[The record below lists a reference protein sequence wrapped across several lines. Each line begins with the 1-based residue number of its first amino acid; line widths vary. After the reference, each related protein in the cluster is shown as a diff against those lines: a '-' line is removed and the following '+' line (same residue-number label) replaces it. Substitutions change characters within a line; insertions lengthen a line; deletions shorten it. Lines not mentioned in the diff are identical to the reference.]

1 MNRALKIFAL
11 PTLSLALTLALT
23 SSPAQSADVNA
34 ATALTAGP
42 VNVANGF
49 PTWYRDTTSLALVPC
64 LSQAASPTGG
74 AGTIM
79 CVLPVAGDEVQF
91 NPALPV
97 TFPTPLNF
105 PSEPFYFIAE
115 GFLGGAKGTAPLT
128 DGSSFDYR
136 AATEAAFLNGVQQG
150 QQITFTRTRI
160 RMDVVTPGDYRI
172 THPYGVREFG
182 NVTAGIKAINFT
194 EDLGIG
200 ATGGPFANLVPPN
213 VNVGPFLA
221 WDAGQPIIVGNER
234 FIGDPNIPHAVTG
247 SPAGTNFIRVEV
259 DTVTDGTFN
268 PATSVILGETN
279 LFTVAGKKI
288 GIDVTPFPAAAPVT
302 ALVGTPATIPFTVT
316 NLTSTPVGL
325 TNAGLFSF
333 AGTNATDFSVVP
345 GTDTC
350 TGTTLQAP
358 PATPSSCTF
367 QVAFNPAASTTA
379 ARNATIAI
387 TADDAVNAPPV
398 SVALSGT
405 AQYALTIETAT
416 SVTSGGTRV
425 AGTVIP
431 APGTVNVNAGAS
443 QQFTFTPEAGYFP
456 RVLVDGAFQSVS
468 NNTLTLSSLGANHL
482 VNVKFVRNGDV
493 VEDGTIN
500 LTDVLKALRIAVGMV
515 QPTPEERVA
524 ADVAPL
530 VANAVKPDGKVN
542 VSDVLVLLRRSVNLD
557 PVW

>member
-1 MNRALKIFAL
+1 MNRALKILAL

-49 PTWYRDTTSLALVPC
+49 PTWYRDTASLALVPC

-74 AGTIM
+74 PGTIM
-79 CVLPVAGDEVQF
+79 CILPAAGEEAQF

-115 GFLGGAKGTAPLT
+115 AVLGGAAGTAPMT
-128 DGSSFDYR
+128 DGSELFYR
-136 AATEAAFLNGVQQG
+136 AANEAAFLNGVQQG
-150 QQITFTRTRI
+150 QQITFTRI
-160 RMDVVTPGDYRI
+160 RMKLDAITAGDYRI
-172 THPYGVREFG
+172 THPYGIREFG
-182 NVTAGIKAINFT
+182 NVTAGINAINLT

-200 ATGGPFANLVPPN
+200 APGGPFSDIVPPN
-213 VNVGPFLA
+213 GSIGPYLV

-234 FIGDPNIPHAVTG
+234 FIGDPNVPHAVVG

-259 DTVTDGTFN
+259 DTVADGTFN
-268 PATSVILGETN
+268 PATSAILGETN

-302 ALVGTPATIPFTVT
+302 TLVGTPVTIPFTIT
-316 NLTSTPVGL
+316 NITSSPVGL
-325 TNAGLFSF
+325 TTAGLFSF
-333 AGTNATDFSVVP
+333 TGTNAADFAVVP

-350 TGTTLQAP
+350 SGTTLQVP

-367 QVAFNPAASTTA
+367 QVAFNPAASTTP
-379 ARNATIAI
+379 ARNATITI
-387 TADDAVNAPPV
+387 TADDTVNTPPV

-405 AQYALTIETAT
+405 AQYALTVETAT

-456 RVLVDGAFQSVS
+456 RVLVDGAFQSIS

-493 VEDGTIN
+493 VEDGAIN
-500 LTDVLKALRIAVGMV
+500 LTDVLRALRIAVGIF
-515 QPTPEERVA
+515 QPTPDEQIA